1 MNIKNLIALV
11 SKEKRNKERVKA
23 MQKIALGLGVAA
35 TAGVTAGII
44 ISPKLSKAK
53 SEDFKKKAL
62 DAVETIND
70 TVEKKAE
77 KVKNFTNHA
86 AQKTS
91 NVIEDGYEKSE
102 SVKKD
107 IKNGYDEIS
116 KDINKVTENISDE
129 FKPSKWNINR
139 SKTNGKK

>member
-23 MQKIALGLGVAA
+23 IQKIAVGLGVAA

-44 ISPKLSKAK
+44 ISPKFSKVK
-53 SEDFKKKAL
+53 SKDFKNKAL
-62 DAVETIND
+62 DAVEAIND

-77 KVKNFTNHA
+77 KVKDLTNHA

-91 NVIEDGYEKSE
+91 DVIEDGYEKSE
-102 SVKKD
+102 GVKED
-107 IKNGYDEIS
+107 IKKGYDEIS
-116 KDINKVTENISDE
+116 NDIHKATENISDE
-129 FKPSKWNINR
+129 FKIGKRKIKR
-139 SKTNGKK
+139 RINGK